1 MLINVRDYRG
11 LVWGQTY
18 NLLVLLDDIV
28 IDKRIPITGKLASEK
43 ISTH

>member
-1 MLINVRDYRG
+1 MVMDYRG
-11 LVWGQTY
+11 LD

-28 IDKRIPITGKLASEK
+28 IDKRIPITGKLANEN